1 MTIDQKLTNFTEY
14 CVLAAKKKSEELVAQ
29 QQSALDAEFEAY
41 TLKSE
46 EIAKSQI
53 KIEKENLEKQ
63 LNKELSN
70 EQLNS
75 RQLIGETRTELTDKL
90 FVELSDKITN
100 FITTKEYMKLISSQ
114 IEYALEFAQ
123 GEELIIYIDSTDEA
137 RLHELCAKHH
147 TDCIKISDHSFM
159 GGTKALL
166 PKKNILIDNSFAKK
180 METAKLRFMFDLGG
194 EEDV

>member
-70 EQLNS
+70 EQLHS

-137 RLHELCAKHH
+137 RLHEL
-147 TDCIKISDHSFM
+147 
-159 GGTKALL
+159 
-166 PKKNILIDNSFAKK
+166 
-180 METAKLRFMFDLGG
+180 
-194 EEDV
+194 